1 MLLNRFHG
9 GRWSSPT
16 SRFPI
21 RRTSSGGRGAKTDL
35 GGEIPTGPHGR
46 ATRGVHRGRGGRGR
60 GSIPTLSIPTSRSLD
75 HETPQRHLRLPY
87 RRRRLVPSSSSS
99 RTIPNMQ
106 FRSTIV
112 DIKDSFTHEAAPPN
126 TDHRQR
132 SPQYDVRAGL
142 EVTGPPRAPQRI
154 GMEPPHVHEIPIRLI
169 ANDTEL
175 HPSHF
180 CARRMTKV
188 FKRWMIPEGYCWK
201 SVPPHHKDQY
211 WSQWKVFFRWDDTS
225 PKDLIRATYD
235 KLAGIRYTA
244 LMHKLKKNRVQPVY
258 VIDEAWRRYLE
269 YWESE
274 DFLARSSQATA
285 NRNTEVEGLG
295 TGPSKHD
302 GGSVSF
308 VTTQE
313 RLNDSS
319 ETPPTVNELYLHL
332 HTVNHDRMTFIDT
345 RSERFYRRCQELT
358 QATPDQSVDDE
369 AVYLNVVGE
378 CPKGR
383 VYGLGSLGRKKRR
396 YVDLGASTS
405 EMPDMVPRAE
415 FNVVLEQLR
424 KVMEFMQRTSRDEHG
439 RSRPISATTTTTA
452 TS

>member
-1 MLLNRFHG
+1 
-9 GRWSSPT
+9 
-16 SRFPI
+16 
-21 RRTSSGGRGAKTDL
+21 
-35 GGEIPTGPHGR
+35 
-46 ATRGVHRGRGGRGR
+46 
-60 GSIPTLSIPTSRSLD
+60 
-75 HETPQRHLRLPY
+75 
-87 RRRRLVPSSSSS
+87 
-99 RTIPNMQ
+99 
-106 FRSTIV
+106 
-112 DIKDSFTHEAAPPN
+112 
-126 TDHRQR
+126 
-132 SPQYDVRAGL
+132 
-142 EVTGPPRAPQRI
+142 
-154 GMEPPHVHEIPIRLI
+154 MEPPDVHEIPIRLI

-201 SVPPHHKDQY
+201 SVPPHHKDKY
-211 WSQWKVFFRWDDTS
+211 WRHWKVFFRWDDTI
-225 PKDLIRATYD
+225 PEDLIRAAYD
-235 KLAGIRYTA
+235 RLAGIRYTA
-244 LMHKLKKNRVQPVY
+244 LMHKLKKKRVQPVY

-285 NRNTEVEGLG
+285 DRNTEVKGPG
-295 TGPSKHD
+295 TGPSKHS
-302 GGSVSF
+302 GGSMSF

-319 ETPPTVNELYLHL
+319 ETPPTVNELYLYL

-345 RSERFYRRCQELT
+345 RSERFYDRLQRRCQELT

-369 AVYLNVVGE
+369 AVYLNVAGE

-396 YVDLGASTS
+396 YADPSASTS

-415 FNVVLEQLR
+415 FNVVASNYERFDFEQLFLHFKR
-424 KVMEFMQRTSRDEHG
+424 LILQLTFNSLEAFSSRGSRHYGNRQGRHLRMRRVASCSVESEQISTNNSRIRSSQLGSSYGLSQVDLDFHPMEYLPMGGSIDMIGESLKLDLSLHTIVSKSKVLVSVGGLVF
-439 RSRPISATTTTTA
+439 
-452 TS
+452 